1 MTASEP
7 QTPSGEQIFLD
18 HVGWFVP
25 DMDVAHAAFEKLG
38 LPMTPFTVHTNE
50 QADGSRVPSG
60 TANRCA
66 MIRRGYLEVLV
77 SVPDV
82 DTAIARQLRTGLSRY
97 TGLHLVAFTVG
108 DADATVERLQ
118 GAGFQPD
125 PPIALRRP
133 MPLDDGG
140 EGTAAFSVIRF
151 PDGAMDE
158 GRIQI
163 LTQDTPDIVWQPS
176 VTADE
181 NGLDMLSGILLCVAD
196 PSEASARYARFVGRR
211 ADFSGGVYRIK
222 LDRGLVAICGFD
234 ACRELLP
241 GVRIPDLPFMPA
253 VSIRSADIDRTA
265 AYLAGRGVPIDRP
278 DAGRVIVPPEAGM
291 GAAFIFHDGGVPPFG
306 E

>member
-1 MTASEP
+1 
-7 QTPSGEQIFLD
+7 
-18 HVGWFVP
+18 
-25 DMDVAHAAFEKLG
+25 
-38 LPMTPFTVHTNE
+38 MTPFTVHTNE
-50 QADGSRVPSG
+50 QVDGSRVPSG

-66 MIRRGYLEVLV
+66 MIARGYLEVLV

-97 TGLHLVAFTVG
+97 TGLHLIAFTVG
-108 DADATVERLQ
+108 DADSAVGRLRA
-118 GAGFQPD
+118 AGFQPE

-181 NGLDMLSGILLCVAD
+181 NALDMLSGILLCVAD
-196 PSEASARYARFVGRR
+196 PSEAAQRYARFVGHR
-211 ADFSGGVYRIK
+211 ADFADGVYRIS
-222 LDRGLVAICGFD
+222 LDRGGLAICGPD
-234 ACRELLP
+234 ACRRLLP
-241 GVRIPDLPFMPA
+241 DVPIPDLPFMPA
-253 VSIRSADIDRTA
+253 VSIRSGDIERTA
-265 AYLAGRGVPIDRP
+265 AFLAGQGVPFDKRA
-278 DAGRVIVPPEAGM
+278 DGRIIVPPEAGM
-291 GAAFIFHDGGVPPFG
+291 GATLVLHDGSVDPFR